1 MVPFKA
7 PAKDIIATAPTLPYK
22 QFLLFGD
29 SITQG
34 AFDQTKGF
42 ALGAQLAHDY
52 MRRLDVINRGFSGY
66 NTTQALAIIEYIFPP
81 PTTAKIDYMTIF
93 FGANDSCHVG
103 GVSHQHVALQT
114 YSENLL
120 AILSHPLL
128 LAHNPRIVII
138 TTPPV
143 DEYQLPEETRA
154 DGRVD
159 RGRSAENARAYAEAG
174 KSVGEAL
181 RAEGREVVV
190 CDLWSALISR
200 AGWTGEGVL
209 PGSLKTDKNPAFA
222 ELLSDGL
229 HFNPAAYRVLY
240 DELRKSLEHTWPDS
254 HPERLEKH
262 FPDWNTWF

>member
-1 MVPFKA
+1 MVAFKA
-7 PAKDIIATAPTLPYK
+7 PAKEILAAAPTLPYK

-34 AFDQTKGF
+34 AFDQNKGF

-52 MRRLDVINRGFSGY
+52 MRRLDVVDRGLSGY
-66 NTTQALAIIEYIFPP
+66 NTDQALAIIEYIFPP
-81 PTTAKIDYMTIF
+81 PTTAKIDYMTLF
-93 FGANDSCHVG
+93 FGANDSCHLG
-103 GVSHQHVALQT
+103 GVSHQHVPLQT
-114 YSENLL
+114 YRENLL

-143 DEYQLPEETRA
+143 DEYQLAEETRS

-159 RGRSAENARAYAEAG
+159 RGRSAEKARAYAEAG
-174 KSVGEAL
+174 KAVGEAL

-190 CDLWSALISR
+190 CDLWSALMAR
-200 AGWTGEGVL
+200 TGWSGEGVL

-229 HFNPAAYRVLY
+229 HFNPPAYRVLY
-240 DELRKSLEHTWPDS
+240 DELRQTLEQTWPDS

-262 FPDWNTWF
+262 FPDWNSWF